1 VPKRL
6 AEIVIDTGL
15 ATRDDVVKAAQIADT
30 EHTPLV
36 VALIRHSG
44 VDELAL
50 VAEIKRQARIAIADP
65 AVVEYDVEAIRE
77 LSRDTCWR
85 LRVMPLGLS
94 VYEAGPRTLYLA
106 MADPTDTVAIAE
118 VEHLT
123 GCQVDTSLMPLSAI
137 EELVEEA
144 YRSFVTEVMPR
155 KDKTAPTK
163 SARKHSP
170 GGRQIGSKAGS
181 QTGSQIGPQ
190 TGSKAGSKASS
201 KTGSG
206 LSSRATPGSRPRDTE
221 KTPFGGTLEISTEPM
236 ARLDDVGQDG
246 QDGRIETPLAP
257 GKTRPSTTPFHR
269 VSDEASPEIRLRALL
284 ELLYRKEL
292 ISPAEYDVEVRAL
305 MKRHKG
311 EG

>member
-15 ATRDDVVKAAQIADT
+15 ASRDGVVKAAQIADT

-36 VALIRHSG
+36 VALIHHSG

-50 VAEIKRQARIAIADP
+50 VAEIKRQTRIAIADP
-65 AVVEYDVEAIRE
+65 AAVEYDVEAIRE

-85 LRVMPLGLS
+85 LRVMPLGVS
-94 VYEAGPRTLYLA
+94 VYEAGPRTLHLA

-137 EELVEEA
+137 EELVEDA
-144 YRSFVTEVMPR
+144 YRSFVTEVIPR
-155 KDKTAPTK
+155 KNKAAPQTR
-163 SARKHSP
+163 SARKSSS
-170 GGRQIGSKAGS
+170 GSRQMRSEARSEGRSE
-181 QTGSQIGPQ
+181 
-190 TGSKAGSKASS
+190 ASS
-201 KTGSG
+201 RNNPRST
-206 LSSRATPGSRPRDTE
+206 TRDTA

-236 ARLDDVGQDG
+236 ARLEDAGQVG
-246 QDGRIETPLAP
+246 QDGRIEAPLAP
-257 GKTRPSTTPFHR
+257 GQTRPSTMPFHR
-269 VSDEASPEIRLRALL
+269 VSDEASPELRLRALL

-292 ISPAEYDVEVRAL
+292 ISPAEYDDEVRAL